1 MIITKKDFLSLDD
14 LSAYEFSEL
23 MSLIAKV
30 KAKPQ
35 SYRKGL
41 QNRILAMIFQGP
53 SLRTRMAFEVGV
65 LQLGGNAIFINPSD
79 IQIGTR
85 ESITD
90 IGKNLERW
98 VDGIMLQTHEHQTVV
113 DLASSTGIPVINAR
127 TDLHRPCQ
135 TASDF
140 FTLLERKEHLAGLS
154 LAWVGDGGGVCGNL
168 ILAASKC
175 GCHLSVA
182 TPPGYEPDPEIVTRA
197 HKQGEETE
205 AEFSFSHDAAAAV
218 READVVYTDSWPS
231 SGKEADREA
240 LRKNF
245 APYRVDG
252 DLMAKAKPDAL
263 FMHGLPARRG
273 EEVADEVIDS
283 KQSIVY
289 DQAENRLHI
298 QKAIMLL
305 LLGNRK

>member
-1 MIITKKDFLSLDD
+1 MIITKKDFLSLDE

-23 MSLIAKV
+23 MSFIAKV

-41 QNRILAMIFQGP
+41 QNRILAMIFQNP
-53 SLRTRMAFEVGV
+53 SLRTRMAFEIGV
-65 LQLGGNAIFINPSD
+65 LQLGGNAVFINPSD
-79 IQIGTR
+79 IQMGTR

-90 IGKNLERW
+90 MGKNLERW
-98 VDGIMLQTHEHQTVV
+98 VDGIVLRTNEHQTVV
-113 DLASSTGIPVINAR
+113 DLAAATEIPVINAQ
-127 TDLHRPCQ
+127 TDLHHPCQ
-135 TASDF
+135 TAADF
-140 FTLLERKEHLAGLS
+140 FTLLEKKEHLAGLS
-154 LAWVGDGGGVCGNL
+154 LAWVGGGSGICENL

-182 TPPGYEPDPEIVTRA
+182 TPPGHDPDPEIIERA
-197 HKQGEETE
+197 QKHGKETE
-205 AEFSFSHDAAAAV
+205 AEFSFSHDPAAAV
-218 READVVYTDSWPS
+218 READAVYTDSWPPPE
-231 SGKEADREA
+231 KEEEREA
-240 LRKNF
+240 LRKVF

-263 FMHGLPARRG
+263 FMHGLPVRRG
-273 EEVADEVIDS
+273 EEVTDEVIDS